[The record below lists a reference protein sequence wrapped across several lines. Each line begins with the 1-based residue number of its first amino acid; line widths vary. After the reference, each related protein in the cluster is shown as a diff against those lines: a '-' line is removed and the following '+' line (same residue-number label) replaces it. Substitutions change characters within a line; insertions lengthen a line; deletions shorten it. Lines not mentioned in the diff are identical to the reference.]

1 MKMLSL
7 KLDAT
12 LKIAV
17 HSVSDLSL
25 MLIILNMPQEKF
37 ISTFQPSIPSMEN
50 NTQWKFKLLLTQ
62 PPKEISERKLLS
74 LSWSNKSQ
82 EEVTNSQTNS
92 ISLIYQTLLTTELN
106 SQSQL
111 MTKSLNKSPLKIS
124 GELKKM
130 IHSTDI
136 SHTLTIMVH

>member
-82 EEVTNSQTNS
+82 EEVTNS
-92 ISLIYQTLLTTELN
+92 
-106 SQSQL
+106 
-111 MTKSLNKSPLKIS
+111 
-124 GELKKM
+124 
-130 IHSTDI
+130 
-136 SHTLTIMVH
+136 